1 MSVDNKTSILINR
14 QLPEFVREEH
24 PKFITFLEA
33 YYEFLEQKQGSELN
47 DLTTKS
53 KELRYLSDVDESLD
67 EFEENFYATYM
78 SLIPKD
84 VAVDKQFL
92 IKNVLPIYLSKGS
105 EKSFKLLFRLLFG
118 SDATLTYPKNNI
130 LRASDGKWTVEKILR
145 VSNEIES
152 YYIGDGTKKEFKLSQ
167 IVYNSDVTIYVDEI
181 KQYSGFYIRPEVKEL
196 VFDTAPANNS
206 SIVVSYSNFDITN
219 LINRQI
225 VGEITGT
232 KTIIEKISKKS
243 SFGDDF
249 FQFYFNEKTLQGTF
263 QNGETALINY
273 VDAEGITI
281 NIRVNTLSDIKS
293 INIVNGGA
301 NYNVGD
307 PVIIRGLST
316 RQASAVVSSVVRGA
330 VEKVIA
336 LNGGSG
342 FQLNGNIFASEIS
355 NTGFEARIATIDT
368 QGITSSNT
376 VKVYTELISN
386 VNVDILLSNTTFG
399 LFGNVNCN
407 IDSVIANSL
416 SNTTLT
422 NLGEITSVQILTNII
437 ETNPPFYAVAPT
449 IVTANSGI
457 YDANSRL
464 ISLDE
469 YGIIGK
475 INIVSS
481 GINYNIGEY
490 LTFTSLPGVFN
501 GFGANAQVANISS
514 NGAIT
519 QIKIN
524 DGGFGYKP
532 GLFPTITV
540 NSAYGSNALLNVYSV
555 LGDGEV
561 LQGVLS
567 KYLPGQILKIKVID
581 SGYGYLFYPSI
592 DLTRYG
598 NGQATAN
605 VELQT
610 SVQTLQGRW
619 TTSDSILSDDAT
631 RIEGLD
637 YYINFSYVISSKVEF
652 SRYKDIFK
660 QLVHPTGFVSH
671 SEYLIDEQLILSNS
685 SITKAGI
692 QKQLSGTVNVN
703 SSIYVIGTNTKFNIA
718 NTNGIFTIGSN
729 VSVNNQIRTVNAI
742 ISNTQLTVSES
753 FTISSN
759 DESIIILT

>member
-33 YYEFLEQKQGSELN
+33 YYEFLEQKQGTQLN

-53 KELRYLSDVDESLD
+53 KELRYLSDVDESLN

-84 VAVDKQFL
+84 VAVDKEFL
-92 IKNVLPIYLSKGS
+92 IKNILPVYLSKGS
-105 EKSFKLLFRLLFG
+105 EKSFRLLFRLLFG
-118 SDATLTYPKNNI
+118 SDASVTYPKNNI
-130 LRASDGKWTVEKILR
+130 LRASDGKWSVEKILR
-145 VSNEIES
+145 VGKNIET
-152 YYIGDGTKKEFKLSQ
+152 YYTGDGSKKEFKLAQ
-167 IVYNSDVTIYVDEI
+167 VVFDSDVSIYIDGI
-181 KQYSGFYIRPEVKEL
+181 KQNSGFYIRSEVKEL
-196 VFDTAPANNS
+196 VFNTAPANNS
-206 SIVVSYSNFDITN
+206 SIVVSYSNFDTTN

-249 FQFYFNEKTLQGTF
+249 YQFYFNEKTLQGAF
-263 QNGETALINY
+263 QNGETAIINY
-273 VDAEGITI
+273 VDTEGITI
-281 NIRVNTLSDIKS
+281 NIRVSTLSDIKS
-293 INIVNGGA
+293 INIINGGA

-307 PVIIRGLST
+307 PVIIRGPST
-316 RQASAVVSSVVRGA
+316 RQATAVVESVAKGA
-330 VEKVIA
+330 VEKIIV

-342 FQLNGNIFASEIS
+342 FELNGNIFATGIS
-355 NTGFEARIATIDT
+355 NTGFQGKIATYDS

-386 VNVDILLSNTTFG
+386 VNVDILLSNTTFQ

-407 IDSVIANSL
+407 IDSIIANSL
-416 SNTTLT
+416 SNVTLSG
-422 NLGEITSVQILTNII
+422 LGEITSVQILTNILS
-437 ETNPPFYAVAPT
+437 TNPPFYAVSPT
-449 IVTANSGI
+449 IVQANSAI

-464 ISLDE
+464 VPLSE
-469 YGIIGK
+469 CGIIGK
-475 INIVSS
+475 INITN
-481 GINYNIGEY
+481 GGANYNIGEY
-490 LTFTSLPGVFN
+490 LTFTSIPGIFS
-501 GFGANAQVANISS
+501 GFGANAEVSNVSI

-524 DGGFGYKP
+524 DGGFGYEP
-532 GLFPTITV
+532 GLFPTISV
-540 NSAYGSNALLNVYSV
+540 NSAYGSNAILNVNSI
-555 LGDGEV
+555 LGGGEI
-561 LQGVLS
+561 LQGALS
-567 KYLPGQILKIKVID
+567 KYYPGQILSIKVID
-581 SGYGYLFYPSI
+581 SGYKYIFYPSV
-592 DLTRYG
+592 DLTKSG
-598 NGQATAN
+598 NGLATAN
-605 VELQT
+605 AELQS

-631 RIEGLD
+631 RIEGVD

-759 DESIIILT
+759 DESIIIVT

>member
-53 KELRYLSDVDESLD
+53 KELRYLSDVDESLN
-67 EFEENFYATYM
+67 EFESNFYATYM

-84 VAVDKQFL
+84 VAIDKEFL
-92 IKNVLPIYLSKGS
+92 IKNILPVYLSKGS

-130 LRASDGKWTVEKILR
+130 LRASDGKWSVEKILR
-145 VSNEIES
+145 VGKNIET
-152 YYIGDGTKKEFKLSQ
+152 YYTGDGSKKEFKLAQ
-167 IVYNSDVTIYVDEI
+167 FVFDSDVSIYINGI
-181 KQYSGFYIRPEVKEL
+181 KQNSGFYIRSEVKEL
-196 VFDTAPANNS
+196 VFNAAPANNS
-206 SIVVSYSNFDITN
+206 SIVVSYFNFDTTN
-219 LINRQI
+219 LINRQLI
-225 VGEITGT
+225 GEITGT
-232 KTIIEKISKKS
+232 KTIVEKVSRKS

-249 FQFYFNEKTLQGTF
+249 FQFYFNEKTLQGSF
-263 QNGETALINY
+263 QNGESVILNY
-273 VDAEGITI
+273 VDNEGITI
-281 NIRVNTLSDIKS
+281 NVRIYTLSDVKS
-293 INIVNGGA
+293 ISIINGGA

-307 PVIIRGLST
+307 PVIIRGPST
-316 RQASAVVSSVVRGA
+316 RQASAIVDSVAQGA
-330 VEKVIA
+330 VEKVIV

-342 FQLNGNIFASEIS
+342 FQLNGNVFAVGIS
-355 NTGFEARIATIDT
+355 NTGFEGKIATIDS

-386 VNVDILLSNTTFG
+386 VNVNILLSNTTFQ
-399 LFGNVNCN
+399 LFGNNICN
-407 IDSVIANSL
+407 INSVIANSL

-422 NLGEITSVQILTNII
+422 NLGEITSVQILTNILS
-437 ETNPPFYAVAPT
+437 TNPPFYAVSPT
-449 IVTANSGI
+449 IVKANAAI

-464 ISLDE
+464 IPLDE

-475 INIVSS
+475 INITNGGS
-481 GINYNIGEY
+481 NYNVGEY
-490 LTFTSLPGVFN
+490 LTFTSIPGVFN
-501 GFGANAQVANISS
+501 GFGANAKVSS
-514 NGAIT
+514 VSGTGEIT
-519 QIKIN
+519 GIKIN
-524 DGGFGYKP
+524 DGGFGYQP

-540 NSAYGSNALLNVYSV
+540 NSPYGSNAVLNVYSV
-555 LGDGEV
+555 LGDGEI
-561 LQGVLS
+561 LQGALS
-567 KYLPGQILKIKVID
+567 QYYPGQIFSIKVID
-581 SGYGYLFYPSI
+581 TGYQYVYYPTI
-592 DLTRYG
+592 DLSKSG

-605 VELQT
+605 AELQS

-619 TTSDSILSDDAT
+619 LTSDSILSDDAT
-631 RIEGLD
+631 RIEGRD

-660 QLVHPTGFVSH
+660 QLIHPSGFVSY

-685 SITKAGI
+685 SISKAEI
-692 QKQLSGTVNVN
+692 QKQLTGTVNVN

-718 NTNGIFTIGSN
+718 NVKGILTVGSN
-729 VSVNNQIRTVNAI
+729 VAVNNQIRTVNAI
-742 ISNTQLTVSES
+742 ISNTQLTVSQA

-759 DESIIILT
+759 DESIVIVT